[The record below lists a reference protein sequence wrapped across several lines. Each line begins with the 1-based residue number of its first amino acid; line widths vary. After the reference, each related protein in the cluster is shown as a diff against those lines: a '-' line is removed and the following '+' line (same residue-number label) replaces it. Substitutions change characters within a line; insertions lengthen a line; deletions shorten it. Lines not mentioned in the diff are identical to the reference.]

1 MSAVLDR
8 IEAARLGPWLL
19 VGLVALLCIVALG
32 IGQFPIG
39 PVQIIEVLSSRLL
52 GWPSEVPNAIVTVI
66 LQVRLPRIAAALV
79 VGAALAAAGA
89 AYQGPGS
96 APCSGFFCPSP

>member
-1 MSAVLDR
+1 MSAVLAR

-19 VGLVALLCIVALG
+19 VSVVALLCVVALG

-52 GWPSEVPNAIVTVI
+52 GWPSG
-66 LQVRLPRIAAALV
+66 R
-79 VGAALAAAGA
+79 
-89 AYQGPGS
+89 
-96 APCSGFFCPSP
+96 